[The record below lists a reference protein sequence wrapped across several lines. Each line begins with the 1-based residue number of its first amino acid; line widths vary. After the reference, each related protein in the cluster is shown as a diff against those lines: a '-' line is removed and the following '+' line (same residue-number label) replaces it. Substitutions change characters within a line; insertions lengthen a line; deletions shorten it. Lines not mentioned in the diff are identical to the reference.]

1 MRMDIL
7 ALTGEELGLSELSMH
22 WPTPNESYQPW
33 SFTYPVRIHVVIEGS
48 SDWEVRGAV
57 NAVFSDIARDASRIA
72 CAAVDIQEAGKKG
85 AEIILDERIS
95 PIAAWLNSGDSVP
108 SKIYDIHPGCAPNK
122 PGKENWKTP
131 LRGLKRL
138 ASTLLIRADR
148 RVDIQSINNIVS
160 RVVANDDAR
169 IPVVLYPD
177 LLPFTDTGHVVPGVR
192 DVTEVLIEEF
202 REHLRFLNGLP
213 KSLINRCVLMFGL
226 FLRERVGQ
234 AYGDFCAYKD
244 WRRGKKISGSLLGG
258 TPKVSGRLLGKLYR
272 DEERQV
278 SRCTHGGDR
287 GFFDDPLWAFSELQE
302 ADEYWVHGPKEAL
315 NITQRL
321 AHQRIVRPSFVPKI
335 RAAGSPMHVA
345 GFRSGQE
352 CRKLRGDGKRVVLVA
367 GLFSGEW
374 NHLTIAFKPPDPLIA
389 DLQIFLLRILKKFG
403 HHVIV
408 RPHPKGL
415 LPRLGMVEK
424 FYGPHCDEILTGS
437 FDPITVDA
445 DVLIFDFA
453 GSAWFDALSSQ
464 RGVLLV
470 DTGDRPFDPEG
481 MKDLT
486 ERCAVVKAK
495 RVLQGGYRFNPQEI
509 EYGVEEAILKALC
522 TEEFAEKYFG
532 LSLVPHS

>member
-1 MRMDIL
+1 MRLDIL

-22 WPTPNESYQPW
+22 WPTINESYQPW
-33 SFTYPVRIHVVIEGS
+33 SFTYPVRIHVVIENS
-48 SDWEVRGAV
+48 SDWEVRVAV

-85 AEIILDERIS
+85 AEIILHEGIS
-95 PIAAWLNSGDSVP
+95 PIAAWLNSDASLP
-108 SKIYDIHPGCAPNK
+108 RKIYDIHPGCAPVK
-122 PGKENWKTP
+122 PGKKNWRTP
-131 LRGLKRL
+131 LRVLKRS
-138 ASTLLIRADR
+138 ATTLLTRADR
-148 RVDIQSINNIVS
+148 RVDIQSINDIVS

-177 LLPFTDTGHVVPGVR
+177 LLPFTNPGQFVPGVR

-202 REHLRFLNGLP
+202 REHLLSLNGLTM
-213 KSLINRCVLMFGL
+213 SLVNRCALMFGL

-234 AYGDFCAYKD
+234 AYGDFCAYKA
-244 WRRGKKISGSLLGG
+244 WRRGKRISGSLLGG

-335 RAAGSPMHVA
+335 RAAGSPTHVA
-345 GFRSGQE
+345 RFRSGHE
-352 CRKLRGDGKRVVLVA
+352 CRRLRGDGKRVVLVA

-389 DLQIFLLRILKKFG
+389 DLQIFLLRILKMGG
-403 HHVIV
+403 HYVMV

-415 LPRLGMVEK
+415 LPRLKMVES
-424 FYGPHCDEILTGS
+424 FYRPHCDEILTGP
-437 FDPITVDA
+437 FDSMNVDA

-453 GSAWFDALSSQ
+453 GSAWFDALSSH

-481 MKDLT
+481 MDDLK

-495 RVLQGGYRFNPQEI
+495 RVFQGGYRFNPEEI
-509 EYGVEEAILKALC
+509 ESGIEEAMSKAIC

-532 LSLVPHS
+532 LSLVPCP